1 MDVMDR
7 FSFREETRRRRK
19 GTERNGKAKGKQAEK
34 KRKSGA
40 LSSVETISASDTI
53 GRYINI
59 PLPKNLSVFERIQ
72 YSKLGARGKV
82 VDGWIYPHGH
92 IYGA

>member
-1 MDVMDR
+1 MDR

-19 GTERNGKAKGKQAEK
+19 ATERNGKAKGKQAKK

-53 GRYINI
+53 GIYIRL
-59 PLPKNLSVFERIQ
+59 PLPEDPSVFARIQ
-72 YSKLGARGKV
+72 
-82 VDGWIYPHGH
+82 
-92 IYGA
+92 